1 MSDSLTLALR
11 STLQHSRK
19 MGVSGLTHLIKTNTF
34 PIKSL
39 IKLKDEAEKHSATDK
54 KILIIDFHTL
64 MGSIVKPNPL
74 ENIQELTNELNL
86 LVKKFREWGI
96 TPLW

>member
-1 MSDSLTLALR
+1 
-11 STLQHSRK
+11 
-19 MGVSGLTHLIKTNTF
+19 MGISGLTHLIETNSI

-39 IKLKDEAEKHSATDK
+39 IKLKDEAEKHTATDK
-54 KILIIDFHTL
+54 KILVIDFLTL
-64 MGSIVKPNPL
+64 LGSKVKLNPL

-86 LVKKFREWGI
+86 LVKKFKEWGI